1 MTKNLPNSLN
11 LLHVN
16 NFQDLISTPFHGTTN
31 AISWSRDLEGD
42 FEEIVNAI
50 AFEGTMLE
58 IDEEDLLA
66 LELSESGKVAR
77 DTILSDFKL
86 LSELGASPVLNIIAN
101 YEADEHPFFPTD
113 VYSFH
118 IDRSPI
124 ATDTFLCTYYGDA
137 SELISNEDA
146 IQKIQVPDI
155 REKIE
160 KAYVGEAIDFDAF
173 VSEHFFDLHYQA
185 LEEATIIRAGSGHL
199 WRIAVD
205 HPESKVLPCVHRAPK
220 ETSGRKRLLL
230 IC

>member
-1 MTKNLPNSLN
+1 MTKTFPNSSN

-16 NFQDLISTPFHGTTN
+16 NFQELISTPFQGTTN

-42 FEEIVNAI
+42 FEEIVNAV

-66 LELSESGKVAR
+66 LELSEAGKVAR

-86 LSELGASPVLNIIAN
+86 LSELGASPVLNIISN

-118 IDRSPI
+118 VDRSPI

-137 SELISNEDA
+137 SELISNQDA

-155 REKIE
+155 RKKIVQ
-160 KAYVGEAIDFDAF
+160 AYSGEAKDFEAY

-185 LEEATIIRAGSGHL
+185 VEDASVIQAGIGHL
-199 WRIAVD
+199 WRLAVD
-205 HPESKVLPCVHRAPK
+205 YPGSNVLPCIHRAPIEK
-220 ETSGRKRLLL
+220 KGSKRLML

>member
-1 MTKNLPNSLN
+1 MKYSTPNSFN
-11 LLHVN
+11 LKHVS
-16 NFQDLISTPFHGTTN
+16 NFQDLISTPFQGTTN
-31 AISWSRDLEGD
+31 ALSWSRELEGD
-42 FEEIVNAI
+42 FEEIINAI

-66 LELSESGKVAR
+66 LELSEAGSVAR
-77 DTILSDFKL
+77 ETILSDFRS
-86 LSELGASPVLNIIAN
+86 LSELGASPVLNIISN

-124 ATDTFLCTYYGDA
+124 ATDTFLCTYFGDA

-146 IQKIQVPDI
+146 IQKIQVPEI

-160 KAYVGEAIDFDAF
+160 KAYVGEATDFDAF
-173 VSEHFFDLHYQA
+173 VREHFFDLHYQA
-185 LEEATIIRAGSGHL
+185 LEDATIIRAGIGHL
-199 WRIAVD
+199 WRLAVD
-205 HPESKVLPCVHRAPK
+205 HPESKVLPCVHRAPR
-220 ETSGRKRLLL
+220 EGSGKKRLLM

>member
-1 MTKNLPNSLN
+1 MTKTFPNSLN

-16 NFQDLISTPFHGTTN
+16 NFQELISTPFQGTTN
-31 AISWSRDLEGD
+31 AISWSRELEGD
-42 FEEIVNAI
+42 FEEIVNEFH
-50 AFEGTMLE
+50 FEGTMLE

-77 DTILSDFKL
+77 ETILSDFRS

-118 IDRSPI
+118 VDRSPI

-160 KAYVGEAIDFDAF
+160 KAYVEDATDFDAF

-185 LEEATIIRAGSGHL
+185 LEDATIIRAGSGHL

>member
-1 MTKNLPNSLN
+1 MTKTFPNSSN
-11 LLHVN
+11 LLHVS
-16 NFQDLISTPFHGTTN
+16 NFQELISIPFQGTTN
-31 AISWSRDLEGD
+31 AISWSRELEGD
-42 FEEIVNAI
+42 FEEIVNSI
-50 AFEGTMLE
+50 AVEGTMLE

-66 LELSESGKVAR
+66 MELSEAGKVAR

-86 LSELGASPVLNIIAN
+86 LSELGASPVLNIISN

-118 IDRSPI
+118 VDRSPI
-124 ATDTFLCTYYGDA
+124 ATDTFLCTYYGDP

-146 IQKIQVPDI
+146 IQKIQVHDI

-160 KAYVGEAIDFDAF
+160 KAYVREATDFDAF

-185 LEEATIIRAGSGHL
+185 LEDATIIRAGIGHL
-199 WRIAVD
+199 WRLAVD
-205 HPESKVLPCVHRAPK
+205 HPESMVLPCVHRAPR
-220 ETSGRKRLLL
+220 ESSGKKRLLM